1 MFADE
6 GPAIAAVLARV
17 IAAQRG
23 DQDAAAI
30 PLAYLARL
38 QRVLEPGQPAARR
51 APSSRLVEQPTD
63 RELQVLA
70 MLAAG
75 QSNQDI
81 AGALFISLDT
91 VKKHVSHLLGKLGA
105 RSRTEA
111 VARGR
116 ELGLID

>member
-1 MFADE
+1 
-6 GPAIAAVLARV
+6 
-17 IAAQRG
+17 
-23 DQDAAAI
+23 
-30 PLAYLARL
+30 
-38 QRVLEPGQPAARR
+38 
-51 APSSRLVEQPTD
+51 
-63 RELQVLA
+63 

-75 QSNQDI
+75 RSNQDI
-81 AGALFISLDT
+81 AGELFISLDT